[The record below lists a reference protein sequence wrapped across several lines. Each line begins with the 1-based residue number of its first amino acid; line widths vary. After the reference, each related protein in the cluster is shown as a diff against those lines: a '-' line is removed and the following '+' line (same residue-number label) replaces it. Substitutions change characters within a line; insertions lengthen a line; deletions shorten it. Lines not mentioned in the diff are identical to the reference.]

1 MIDLVNFRTQLVQ
14 VVNRAQENLATI
26 RTGRATSALI
36 ENLIVTPYGGEAKL
50 KVIELATIN
59 NEGPQTLLVTPF
71 DPSVIADL
79 EKALRESS
87 LSFSVSVSGNQVRVK
102 APPLTEEQRQK
113 YSKLVSQFAEES
125 RESIRR
131 QRDDIR
137 KKLKDEF
144 DSKQISEDVKYRQ
157 EEEIEKIAKEFT
169 DKIEDLKKHKEQEVL
184 TI

>member
-1 MIDLVNFRTQLVQ
+1 
-14 VVNRAQENLATI
+14 
-26 RTGRATSALI
+26 
-36 ENLIVTPYGGEAKL
+36 
-50 KVIELATIN
+50 
-59 NEGPQTLLVTPF
+59 
-71 DPSVIADL
+71 
-79 EKALRESS
+79 
-87 LSFSVSVSGNQVRVK
+87 
-102 APPLTEEQRQK
+102 
-113 YSKLVSQFAEES
+113 VSQFAEES

>member
-36 ENLIVTPYGGEAKL
+36 ENLIVTTYGGEAKL

-87 LSFSVSVSGNQVRVK
+87 LSF
-102 APPLTEEQRQK
+102 
-113 YSKLVSQFAEES
+113 F
-125 RESIRR
+125 
-131 QRDDIR
+131 
-137 KKLKDEF
+137 
-144 DSKQISEDVKYRQ
+144 QISNHRW
-157 EEEIEKIAKEFT
+157 IKIQQTCVPVCRGKS
-169 DKIEDLKKHKEQEVL
+169 
-184 TI
+184 